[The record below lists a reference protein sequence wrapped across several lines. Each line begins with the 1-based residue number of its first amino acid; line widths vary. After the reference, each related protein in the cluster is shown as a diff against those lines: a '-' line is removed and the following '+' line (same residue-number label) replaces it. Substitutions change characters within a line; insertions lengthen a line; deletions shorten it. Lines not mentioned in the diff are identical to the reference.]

1 MVARAVAASVALAA
15 LTLLA
20 LDQNAYDPTA
30 WLIWGRELSEG
41 TLDMT
46 GGPSWKPLPVAF
58 TTLFAFAGDDV
69 APLLW
74 LVVAR
79 ASGFLAVVMA
89 FVVARRLGGRT
100 AGLIAA
106 AGLLLATDF
115 LFNVLRGD
123 SEGMLVALSLL
134 AVELHLRG
142 RTRAALIAGL
152 AAGLLRPEVWLVLA
166 GHVVLTRRHLVT
178 ATLGAAVLLAAWF
191 VPDYLAEG
199 EWLRGAERA
208 QNPVEGSPGASA
220 FPFGMTFV
228 YASIMLTWPLYA
240 GAAWLA
246 WRDRRTV
253 VRAMFAA
260 ATVMMVAVAVL
271 AELGFTGNI
280 RYVTLPASLVCV
292 LGAVGLMRLP
302 RPRLGTALAGV
313 GVAVSLGIVVHGGVR
328 LVREELTLGARLDAA
343 VEAAGGEDAIRS
355 CGQVATTAFERQAL
369 AYRLELP
376 SVAVATT
383 AERPGI
389 ALVREGRDAPG
400 ADALPVIAR
409 VEDWTVRRYCPAR

>member
-1 MVARAVAASVALAA
+1 MAARAVGTCLALAA
-15 LTLLA
+15 LSLLV
-20 LDQNAYDPTA
+20 LDQNDYDPTA
-30 WLIWGRELSEG
+30 WLIWGRQLSEG

-58 TTLFAFAGDDV
+58 TFVFAFAGDEV

-79 ASGFLAVVMA
+79 ASGFGAVVLA
-89 FVVARRLGGRT
+89 FVVARRLGGRS
-100 AGLIAA
+100 AGWIAA

-115 LFNVLRGD
+115 LFNVMRGD
-123 SEGMLVALSLL
+123 SEGLLVALSLL
-134 AVELHLRG
+134 AIELHLRG
-142 RTRAALIAGL
+142 HTRAALLAGL
-152 AAGLLRPEVWLVLA
+152 GAGLLRPEVWLVLA
-166 GHVVLTRRHLVT
+166 GLVAVTRRHLVL
-178 ATLGAAVLLAAWF
+178 ATGGALVLLAAWF
-191 VPDYLAEG
+191 LPDYLAEG

-240 GAAWLA
+240 GALWLV

-253 VRAMFAA
+253 VRAIAAA

-280 RYVTLPASLVCV
+280 RYVTLPAALVCV
-292 LGAVGLMRLP
+292 LGAVGVVGLP
-302 RPRLGTALAGV
+302 RPRPAVALAV
-313 GVAVSLGIVVHGGVR
+313 AGVAVSFGIVVHGAVR
-328 LVREELTLGARLDAA
+328 LAREEVAFGAQLDAA
-343 VEAAGGEDAIRS
+343 VEAAGGERAIRS
-355 CGQVATTAFERQAL
+355 CGQVATSPFERQAL

-376 SVAVATT
+376 PAEVWTH

-389 ALVREGRDAPG
+389 ALIREGTETPG
-400 ADALPVIAR
+400 AEVLPVTAR
-409 VEDWTVRRYCPAR
+409 VDGWTVRRYCLAR